1 MNRTVSARQIRLVV
15 LVGLLVVIAGGWFLV
30 IEPRNNSTTTTPAA
44 PPPAHTVPAATT
56 PATHPAVPTTPAPSH
71 PARAHTARPP
81 AAPAHEAPGRSATRP
96 HAVTTQPHG
105 VTRSHAAPT
114 AIRPTRVGY
123 GFPPA
128 VRKAFAKTPV
138 VVVSLY
144 TPGVALDKLTR
155 AEAEAGAKATG
166 AGFVALDVLA
176 QREVGPFLTMLGPLE
191 APAVLVVRRCCGWAF
206 AMFQGFVDRDSV
218 EQAVVDARR

>member
-1 MNRTVSARQIRLVV
+1 MNRTVSARQIRLIV
-15 LVGLLVVIAGGWFLV
+15 LLGLLAVIVGGWFLV
-30 IEPRNNSTTTTPAA
+30 LEPRNNSTTTTPPA
-44 PPPAHTVPAATT
+44 PLPAHTAPAATT
-56 PATHPAVPTTPAPSH
+56 PATHPAVRTTPAPSH
-71 PARAHTARPP
+71 PAPAHTARPP

-96 HAVTTQPHG
+96 HAVTTQPHA
-105 VTRSHAAPT
+105 VTRPHAAPT
-114 AIRPTRVGY
+114 VTRPTRVGY

-128 VRKAFAKTPV
+128 VRKELATKGV

-144 TPGVALDKLTR
+144 TPGVPLDKLTR

-166 AGFVALDVLA
+166 AGYVALDVLA
-176 QREVGPFLTMLGPLE
+176 QREVGPFLTMLGPLQ

>member
-1 MNRTVSARQIRLVV
+1 
-15 LVGLLVVIAGGWFLV
+15 VIAGGWFLV
-30 IEPRNNSTTTTPAA
+30 IKPRNNSTTNTPPA
-44 PPPAHTVPAATT
+44 PLPAHTVPAATR
-56 PATHPAVPTTPAPSH
+56 PATHPVVPTTPAPSH

-81 AAPAHEAPGRSATRP
+81 AVPAHETPGRSATRP
-96 HAVTTQPHG
+96 HAVTTQPHAG
-105 VTRSHAAPT
+105 PKPHAATTVIPS
-114 AIRPTRVGY
+114 ARIGY
-123 GFPPA
+123 GFPPE
-128 VRKAFAKTPV
+128 VRKALATKPV

-144 TPGVALDKLTR
+144 TPGVSLDKVTR

-176 QREVGPFLTMLGPLE
+176 QREVGPFLTMLGPLQ